1 MTGRVLITG
10 ANGQL
15 GRALMTLLGTRAL
28 GLGRHELD
36 ITSSDAVAALPW
48 SSLSAVIN
56 CAAYTAVDCAEAEVE
71 QAWAVN
77 ATGPALL
84 ARACAA
90 HDVPLVH
97 ISTDYVFSGLVAEHA
112 EDEPVAPLN
121 VYGASKA
128 AGELAVL
135 AACPNAYVVRTSWVV
150 GDGANFVRT
159 MLGLRSRGITPSV
172 VDDQFG
178 RLTFADDLAAALVE
192 LVDRHAEPGI
202 YHFSN
207 SGDVVSWADIA
218 NELLPITRVSTAEYY
233 AGRSGIAARPT
244 HSTFD
249 LRKIRAAGISP
260 RDWRVALSEYV
271 DKQREA

>member
-36 ITSSDAVAALPW
+36 ITSPDAVAALPW

-56 CAAYTAVDCAEAEVE
+56 CAAYTAVDRAEAEVE

-90 HDVPLVH
+90 HGVPLVH
-97 ISTDYVFSGLVAEHA
+97 ISTDYVFSGLVEEHA

-178 RLTFADDLAAALVE
+178 RLTFADDLAAALVA

-233 AGRSGIAARPT
+233 AGRSGIAARPRN
-244 HSTFD
+244 SAFD
-249 LRKIRAAGISP
+249 LRKIRAAGITP